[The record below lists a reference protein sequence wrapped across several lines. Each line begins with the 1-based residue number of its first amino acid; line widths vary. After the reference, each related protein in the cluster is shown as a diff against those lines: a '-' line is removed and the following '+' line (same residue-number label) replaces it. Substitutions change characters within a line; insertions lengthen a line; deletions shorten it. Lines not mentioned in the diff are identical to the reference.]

1 MHLANISGSRR
12 SMDAFF
18 WIIKG
23 FLVFIKFVTI
33 LFLFHVLVFWPW
45 GICLAPLPGI
55 KPSPPALQ
63 GKALTTGLPGN
74 SLDFFFFFFIKSLLE
89 EYFLWKQLEKPTRRE
104 NWIFHSF
111 LGYWQVNLLLSSLSM
126 LSGHSSCL
134 EEGPVWDMLAEMTHV
149 KKWLTQYPHF
159 ART

>member
-1 MHLANISGSRR
+1 MLRTKTKTTKPTNKKQKQKTQRCVG
-12 SMDAFF
+12 
-18 WIIKG
+18 
-23 FLVFIKFVTI
+23 I
-33 LFLFHVLVFWPW
+33 LFGLGLSFPWPCHAACGILVLQPEFHPVLPVVEVQSLNHWTTRE
-45 GICLAPLPGI
+45 
-55 KPSPPALQ
+55 
-63 GKALTTGLPGN
+63 LTR
-74 SLDFFFFFFIKSLLE
+74 FFFFFFIKSLLE